1 MMKLLKKGSLVALAL
16 ILCTISIAS
25 TNVEATGNTYLQ
37 GDVDGDGSVTLSDL
51 GYLANFL
58 HGYKATANDHMT
70 QRLDVDLSGI
80 IDQNDI
86 TLLSD
91 IIIGNETSDS
101 IDYISTNSGI
111 PVQES
116 IISYRK
122 HNAQTGIKI
131 GNNYDLNQLSE
142 IQNQESRG
150 IIGIDN
156 RVINQNK
163 SGVVKLSFYISGDW
177 HYASGFIVDDHTI
190 LTAAHCLY
198 DSETGSYASNI
209 YYTTYSASGT
219 PYSTATASKYH
230 LPQQYVDSPTYL
242 YDYGIITVSQDFSVE
257 NSGYEIYNLGVP
269 RDVLKNNISSSVYN
283 NINNK
288 LEIYVSG
295 FSGEELSNSNLS
307 LTGQMV
313 TGSGNLLCNWMAW
326 DGELYY
332 NADSVRGESGGPVY
346 VKTPSGHI
354 SVLGI
359 NVEGGGGYNRGKR
372 IDTDILHFVYNNPY
386 I

>member
-1 MMKLLKKGSLVALAL
+1 MKLLKKSSLVALAL
-16 ILCTISIAS
+16 ILCTSSIAS
-25 TNVEATGNTYLQ
+25 TNAEATGNTYLQ
-37 GDVDGDGSVTLSDL
+37 GDIDGDGSVTLSDL
-51 GYLANFL
+51 GYLTNFL

-91 IIIGNETSDS
+91 IVIGNETSDS

-111 PVQES
+111 PGQES

-142 IQNQESRG
+142 IQNQESRD
-150 IIGIDN
+150 IIGTDD
-156 RVINQNK
+156 REINQNK
-163 SGVVKLSFYISGDW
+163 SGIVKLTFYMNDGW
-177 HYASGFIVDDHTI
+177 HYGSGFIVDDHTI

-209 YYTTYSASGT
+209 YYTTYSSGENT
-219 PYSTATASKYH
+219 YSIATASTYH
-230 LPQQYVDSPTYL
+230 LPQKYVDSPAL
-242 YDYGIITVSQDFSVE
+242 AYDYGMIIVNNDFSDE
-257 NSGYEIYNLGVP
+257 NSEYEIYNLGVA
-269 RDVLKNNISSSVYN
+269 RDVLKNNISSSIYT

-295 FSGEELSNSNLS
+295 FSGEETSNSDPS
-307 LTGQMV
+307 LTGHMV
-313 TGSGNLLCNWMAW
+313 TGSGNLLCNWIAW

-332 NADSVRGESGGPVY
+332 NTDTVRVESGGPVY
-346 VKTPSGHI
+346 VKTPNGDV
-354 SVLGI
+354 SVIGI
-359 NVEGGGGYNRGKR
+359 NTEGSASNNRGKR